1 MVIELIGGVG
11 AGKSRVLQ
19 ILKEEYGAAVIETD
33 QTARELEQKG
43 RAGYRRLTEAFGE
56 GILGA
61 DGELDRRRL
70 AEMIF
75 SDETVLERVNE
86 MIHPLVWEEVYRRAE
101 EFRDNG
107 SQDANLSPLLVV
119 ETALPEEREQTAN
132 RESADR
138 LESWEDQERM
148 AGRELADGHE
158 SSADRDQ
165 PEDRGAPDARK
176 QPDVRKKP
184 GDIYDEVWYVYTL
197 EETRIRRLMESRGY
211 SREKCL
217 AVIGQQPAEEEYR
230 ALADRILD
238 NNGDEEQLRRQIAE
252 ILAPCVEQT

>member
-11 AGKSRVLQ
+11 AGKSRVLR
-19 ILKEEYGAAVIETD
+19 ILREEYGAAVIETD

-43 RAGYRRLTEAFGE
+43 RAGYRRLTETFGE
-56 GILGA
+56 GVLGA
-61 DGELDRRRL
+61 DGELDREKL

-75 SDETVLERVNE
+75 SDQTVLERVNE

-101 EFRDNG
+101 EFRG
-107 SQDANLSPLLVV
+107 SGPQDSNLLPLLVV
-119 ETALPEEREQTAN
+119 ETALPEVRKQTGN
-132 RESADR
+132 QKSADR

-148 AGRELADGHE
+148 AGRELSGERE
-158 SSADRDQ
+158 SSADRKT
-165 PEDRGAPDARK
+165 PEARK
-176 QPDVRKKP
+176 QPDVWKKP

-217 AVIGQQPAEEEYR
+217 AVMGQQPTEEEYR
-230 ALADRILD
+230 ALADRVLD

-252 ILAPCVEQT
+252 ILASCGERA

>member
-11 AGKSRVLQ
+11 AGKSRVLR
-19 ILKEEYGAAVIETD
+19 ILREEYGAAVIETD
-33 QTARELEQKG
+33 QTARELERKG
-43 RAGYRRLTEAFGE
+43 QAGYQRLTEAFGE

-61 DGELDRRRL
+61 DGELDRKKL

-101 EFRDNG
+101 AFRNNG
-107 SQDANLSPLLVV
+107 SQDLNLLPLLVV
-119 ETALPEEREQTAN
+119 ETALPEEREWSGN
-132 RESADR
+132 RKSADR
-138 LESWEDQERM
+138 LESREDQERM
-148 AGRELADGHE
+148 ESWELSGRRE
-158 SSADRDQ
+158 SSADRKM
-165 PEDRGAPDARK
+165 PEGRK
-176 QPDVRKKP
+176 RPDVRKKS

-217 AVIGQQPAEEEYR
+217 AVMGQQPTEEEYR
-230 ALADRILD
+230 ALADRILY

-252 ILAPCVEQT
+252 ILASSKEQT

>member
-11 AGKSRVLQ
+11 AGKSRVLR
-19 ILKEEYGAAVIETD
+19 ILREEYGAAVIETD
-33 QTARELEQKG
+33 QAARELEQKG

-61 DGELDRRRL
+61 DGELDREKL

-75 SDETVLERVNE
+75 SDEAVLERVNE

-101 EFRDNG
+101 EFRG
-107 SQDANLSPLLVV
+107 SEPQDANLTPLLVV
-119 ETALPEEREQTAN
+119 ETALPEERKQTGN
-132 RESADR
+132 RRSADR
-138 LESWEDQERM
+138 LESWEDYERM

-158 SSADRDQ
+158 SSADRKSQ
-165 PEDRGAPDARK
+165 GDRKR
-176 QPDVRKKP
+176 PDVRKKP

-211 SREKCL
+211 SRGKCL
-217 AVIGQQPAEEEYR
+217 AVMGQQPTEEEYR
-230 ALADRILD
+230 ALADRVLD

-252 ILAPCVEQT
+252 ILASCAERT

>member
-11 AGKSRVLQ
+11 AGKSRVLR

-33 QTARELEQKG
+33 QAARELEQKG
-43 RAGYRRLTEAFGE
+43 RAGYRRLTETFGE

-61 DGELDRRRL
+61 DGELDREKL

-75 SDETVLERVNE
+75 SDEAVLERVNE

-101 EFRDNG
+101 EFRG
-107 SQDANLSPLLVV
+107 SEPRDANLTPLLVV
-119 ETALPEEREQTAN
+119 ETALPEERE
-132 RESADR
+132 RSAD
-138 LESWEDQERM
+138 QEPQ
-148 AGRELADGHE
+148 GD
-158 SSADRDQ
+158 
-165 PEDRGAPDARK
+165 RK

-197 EETRIRRLMESRGY
+197 EETRILRLMESRGY
-211 SREKCL
+211 SRGKCL
-217 AVIGQQPAEEEYR
+217 AVMGQQPTEEEYR
-230 ALADRILD
+230 ALADRVLD

-252 ILAPCVEQT
+252 ILASCAERT

>member
-1 MVIELIGGVG
+1 MIIELIGGVG
-11 AGKSRVLQ
+11 AGKSRVLR

-33 QTARELEQKG
+33 QAARELEQKG
-43 RAGYRRLTEAFGE
+43 RAGYRRLTETFGE

-61 DGELDRRRL
+61 DGELDREKL

-75 SDETVLERVNE
+75 SDQTILERVNE

-101 EFRDNG
+101 TFRDNG

-119 ETALPEEREQTAN
+119 ETALPEERKQTGN
-132 RESADR
+132 RKSADQ
-138 LESWEDQERM
+138 LELWKDHERM

-158 SSADRDQ
+158 SSADRKT
-165 PEDRGAPDARK
+165 PEDQK

-217 AVIGQQPAEEEYR
+217 AVMGQQPTEKEYR
-230 ALADRILD
+230 VLADRVLD

-252 ILAPCVEQT
+252 ILAFCEKQL